1 MCTCACV
8 TRNAAAAAAAVS
20 FATAMDDMVYILDLY
35 GGKGYIIFMRHMTCN
50 I

>member
-20 FATAMDDMVYILDLY
+20 FATAMDDMVYILTY
-35 GGKGYIIFMRHMTCN
+35 MAGKDI
-50 I
+50 